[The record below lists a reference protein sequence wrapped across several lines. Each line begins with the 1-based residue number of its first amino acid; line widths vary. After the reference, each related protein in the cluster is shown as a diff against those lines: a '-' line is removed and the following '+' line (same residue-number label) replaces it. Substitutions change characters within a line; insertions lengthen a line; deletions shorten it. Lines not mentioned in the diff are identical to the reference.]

1 LAAITTGS
9 LAYRMGR
16 VGWMGLGSGNA
27 VRALSV
33 VGVLRAEVSAF
44 ELTNRGLTS
53 VSVGAHGRAPLH
65 ANLWHWSGQGGLQQ
79 GLLQS
84 LITFGTL
91 KGVGHLARGEN
102 VMVQHLLQ
110 DTAMVF
116 GHRAAGAVG
125 AGPRPTG
132 TLAEQFLHAEATTL
146 QLAAGMT
153 LAHRVTPGIH
163 GIERGLDQALSPLPP
178 EPGSPTGQPV
188 QYFDGETPLPTPQPA
203 FGGIAPSRRLGTT
216 SFSGDAPQNHILM
229 SVKHE
234 GERAIESEGGAG
246 NSGIH
251 VRSPRVREFSVQS
264 FVAPNET
271 TFPSEP
277 KQGKD
282 ATPESPT

>member
-1 LAAITTGS
+1 MIPSILKRAYFSSPSLTPLQSQVDGLVGGFVEQATDLRTLAAITTGS

-33 VGVLRAEVSAF
+33 VGGLGAEVSAF

-153 LAHRVTPGIH
+153 LA
-163 GIERGLDQALSPLPP
+163 
-178 EPGSPTGQPV
+178 
-188 QYFDGETPLPTPQPA
+188 
-203 FGGIAPSRRLGTT
+203 
-216 SFSGDAPQNHILM
+216 
-229 SVKHE
+229 
-234 GERAIESEGGAG
+234 
-246 NSGIH
+246 
-251 VRSPRVREFSVQS
+251 
-264 FVAPNET
+264 
-271 TFPSEP
+271 
-277 KQGKD
+277 
-282 ATPESPT
+282 